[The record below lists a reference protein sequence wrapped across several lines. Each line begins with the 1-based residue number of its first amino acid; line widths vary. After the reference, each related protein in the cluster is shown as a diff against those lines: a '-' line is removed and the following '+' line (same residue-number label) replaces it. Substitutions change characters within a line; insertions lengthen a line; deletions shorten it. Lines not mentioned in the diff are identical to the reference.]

1 MSLEI
6 ALGEEIYHQQRTGQ
20 RTGQAI
26 MNALHTVSPALAAL
40 VPEDV
45 DPFYQ
50 DSLIP
55 AFWEWFYVEISEG
68 WNQS

>member
-6 ALGEEIYHQQRTGQ
+6 ALGEEIYHQQREGGQ

-26 MNALHTVSPALAAL
+26 MNALQKVSPALAGM

-55 AFWEWFYVEISEG
+55 AFWEWFYEETEEEE
-68 WNQS
+68 